1 MNLQFSTLL
10 SILLFSLGL
19 ILMLSAITAFTNTL
33 RIVVTSIGFLGIVIA
48 VLRKK
53 A

>member
-19 ILMLSAITAFTNTL
+19 ILILSAITAFTHTL
-33 RIVVTSIGFLGIVIA
+33 GIVVTSLGFLGIVIA
-48 VLRKK
+48 LLRKK
-53 A
+53 G